1 MTFSLSLAGVADA
14 ISSITIS
21 GVTVKDKDQLS
32 GTWLSL
38 PNVLYP
44 NPDNWITNFAI
55 RYDALMQGA
64 AAPATITYTL
74 NYRFLGVQVGD
85 IGAFPVS
92 YSALVDKVIAII
104 NAIEA
109 VYAPYTGKVE
119 MILGGVSIGARTDP
133 AGNNYF
139 GADIALNISEMQN

>member
-1 MTFSLSLAGVADA
+1 MTFSCNLSNIADA

-32 GTWLSL
+32 GSWLSL

-44 NPDNWITNFAI
+44 NPDNWVTGFSIK
-55 RYDALMQGA
+55 YDALMQGVS
-64 AAPATITYTL
+64 APATITYTL

-85 IGAFPVS
+85 IATFPVS
-92 YSALVDKVIAII
+92 YSALVDKVIAIV

-109 VYAPYTGKVE
+109 VYAPYSGRIE
-119 MILGGVSIGARTDP
+119 MILGNISIGAKIDP
-133 AGNNYF
+133 AGNSYF